1 MAGSSARGEGS
12 VGLSK
17 RIIGLVMLTILSL
30 SSCMSTHYLAPT
42 ESSEFL
48 KQRMIYIVLD
58 NGTELQLKRC
68 VLQED
73 LLIGFTPGN
82 MPIEVEL
89 SRIRVAY
96 YKKLKND
103 MVLLGAFSAGAGAVA
118 LWLILGA
125 FTAPSDPI

>member
-1 MAGSSARGEGS
+1 M
-12 VGLSK
+12 GLSK
-17 RIIGLVMLTILSL
+17 RIIGLVSVTILSL
-30 SSCMSTHYLAPT
+30 SSCMSTHYLAPK

-48 KQRMIYIVLD
+48 KQRTIYIVLD
-58 NGTELQLKRC
+58 DGTELQLKRC

-103 MVLLGAFSAGAGAVA
+103 MVFLGAFSAGAGAVA

-125 FTAPSDPI
+125 FTAPSEPP